1 MKKTTCGFLAAVAAL
16 VVAGS
21 ASAQRIPLSIEG
33 RVDAAIP
40 TGDLGDAANVGI
52 GLHGDVTFNVT
63 PIVGV
68 YGGYSW
74 NRFGAKDTN
83 GVDYT
88 DQGFD
93 VGIKATFAPMQG
105 LGAAPFFRGGAIIH
119 KLSASASD
127 DDLGDFT
134 ISSDSKVGFE
144 VAGGVAFPIAP
155 RIMLTPQV
163 GYTQFNAA
171 DEGDDDATVSV
182 VHAGAGISISF

>member
-21 ASAQRIPLSIEG
+21 ASAQRIPLSVEG

-40 TGDLGDAANVGI
+40 TGDLGDAADVGI

-63 PIVGV
+63 PILGV

-74 NRFGAKDTN
+74 SRFGAKDTN
-83 GVDYT
+83 GLDFT

-93 VGIKATFAPMQG
+93 VGVKATFAPVQG

-119 KLSASASD
+119 KLKVSASD
-127 DDLGDFT
+127 DSGNFSA
-134 ISSDSKVGFE
+134 SSDSKVGFE
-144 VAGGVAFPIAP
+144 VGAGVAFPIAP

-163 GYTQFNAA
+163 GYSQFNAA
-171 DEGDDDATVSV
+171 DSGDEDATVSV
-182 VHAGAGISISF
+182 VHAGAGISIAF

>member
-40 TGDLGDAANVGI
+40 TGDLGDVANVGV

-74 NRFGAKDTN
+74 NRYGAKDSN
-83 GVDYT
+83 GIDFT
-88 DQGFD
+88 EQGFD
-93 VGIKATFAPMQG
+93 VGLKATFAPMQG
-105 LGAAPFFRGGAIIH
+105 LGAAPFFRGGAIFH
-119 KLSASASD
+119 KLKASD
-127 DDLGDFT
+127 
-134 ISSDSKVGFE
+134 SDSGESLDVTDNKLGFE

-163 GYTQFNAA
+163 GYTQFSAN
-171 DEGDDDATVSV
+171 EGGDDATVSA
-182 VHAGAGISISF
+182 VHAGAGISIAF